1 MNETKKRGWVREGEN
16 GFTLIELLIAIV
28 VAGILTTV
36 AIIGIGSLADNG
48 KSSACKAT
56 ADAAKAA
63 SAVFYAN
70 SATNAYPTSFTDLIN
85 GKELDNSAGLVDGG
99 STLTNTGKWTVTMA
113 GGGAT
118 APTFTCGPAV

>member
-1 MNETKKRGWVREGEN
+1 MNQETKKRGWLREGDD

-36 AIIGIGSLADNG
+36 AIVGIGSLADNG

-63 SAVFYAN
+63 SAVYYAN
-70 SATNAYPTSFTDLIN
+70 NDSAYPANFTAMIS
-85 GKELDNSAGLVDGG
+85 GGELDNSAGLTDGG
-99 STLTNTGKWTVTMA
+99 LTLKNGTKWTVTMTA
-113 GGGAT
+113 GSGNT
-118 APTFTCGPAV
+118 APTFTCS